1 MHDICYQVGVEVG
14 WLTLTGLENTQ
25 KTKKGSFWMC
35 MYSINNHKRQTSDS
49 QRQLTRGTVFEGETY
64 GEYGWRHPLG

>member
-1 MHDICYQVGVEVG
+1 
-14 WLTLTGLENTQ
+14 
-25 KTKKGSFWMC
+25 MC